1 MTKPSSTQYDEPS
14 DVTATRRQKTSPPP
28 PRLHGR
34 LVGSL
39 QGAAAGAA
47 RVAVLRDSRSQDVLA
62 HARISPDGSFETA
75 ELPAGLRGRSLTV
88 DVIIADPDGPS
99 TAASVSVDIPR
110 TGDASVIVHPGAFG
124 SDAGSLSPSPEVL
137 DPTRFGEL
145 LQGHEASTAAFAQM
159 RKAARRRTPPIAV
172 DLSGAAA
179 YLESI
184 RRPHHAVE
192 GLYVPSHDL
201 GSFDS
206 DTVLTHPSHGLRD
219 NPAPRTARLR
229 LTAAEEVTLRQ
240 APAMTVCNA
249 VEARQ
254 DQRTLERRPRLR
266 ERLELAVRIDRLQ
279 NPPPPP
285 APAPPG
291 PPPAPGNASVAPLAR
306 EAERAALSRAAN
318 VISDLGPQLT
328 EPSTATDL
336 KRLHALAADL
346 ELAGGPANV
355 AAAREVHTLQVAFEQ
370 AIMSILDVDVMGDW
384 SDLLEVRRRLRNE
397 RGITLPAPPENAT
410 HDQVRSYLSA
420 CKRVVAAN
428 ASEPLPQL
436 VRRRYPRLTPH
447 QWARLNDEARDLVVR
462 RSAAATND
470 SETPTGF
477 TSSEPF
483 GSLGDRAAPAKSGL
497 AGAAADPAEVNG
509 PGSND
514 LGFLLVRAHRPTV
527 HDNRRDDDDQMSEIE
542 ALLESSPSAIAEA
555 DNTLNNL
562 QDRLSGS
569 YEFAVFVPG
578 SVNYGLLLTNRQE
591 WSPVRYQVG
600 RLVDT
605 IPLTPGERREF
616 RVVTTRKLH
625 ENRKTVTTTSREGH
639 REHSSTRRLE
649 SEAIEAATMAIN
661 NQLSSHGDFDIGVGS
676 IGGSTQFAQDLKSDS
691 RRTLKNF
698 SEMAQKAVDSVKAQF
713 EVAVETT
720 SDVTTEQ
727 AETRTITNPNNEI
740 TITYLLYELERRHRV
755 QTQLQRVRPV
765 VLVALPMP
773 SPDQITPAWILEYS
787 WPIRE
792 ALLDDTLLE
801 VLNGVEEAESGA
813 AVEYEVRRAALIE
826 QSRNSQQLV
835 TEYDGLESAARRRR
849 DEIVRLMEGEGLAEA
864 GEPGTGQRI
873 ATGILTGGVSELF
886 GGGTTSADERL
897 QAQREAAQQALGY
910 LEKQIE
916 IKGAAMTAAAEAL
929 RRAVDRFT
937 EAAVQRR
944 RTALATARLQVH
956 IRDNIF
962 HYMHAIWAVTH
973 PDNRFFEL
981 YDNEVP
987 FHTPNPADYTL
998 RPAPAPAVLQ
1008 NLPGIEDTGTDL
1020 ELTIAAPDTTTVPPL
1035 RRLADIADLDRPL
1048 GFRGNLVIFELRQC
1062 SQLTDHMVAEYLDP
1076 VSGIAD
1082 PGALSGISTGELIDY
1097 IEAAIQAG
1105 ILDDGELN
1113 RLKEIAHQLHHD
1125 QRDWADELVLP
1136 TGQLFLEALKGQ
1148 TTLLEPFKLVHRG
1161 LDALSAEEDV
1171 RAKRIDALR
1180 RVRKLAQSDLER
1192 DPTSVEHFYLG
1203 EIPGVAVTNGD
1214 GSGPGGGE

>member
-172 DLSGAAA
+172 DLS
-179 YLESI
+179 
-184 RRPHHAVE
+184 
-192 GLYVPSHDL
+192 
-201 GSFDS
+201 
-206 DTVLTHPSHGLRD
+206 
-219 NPAPRTARLR
+219 
-229 LTAAEEVTLRQ
+229 
-240 APAMTVCNA
+240 
-249 VEARQ
+249 
-254 DQRTLERRPRLR
+254 
-266 ERLELAVRIDRLQ
+266 
-279 NPPPPP
+279 
-285 APAPPG
+285 
-291 PPPAPGNASVAPLAR
+291 
-306 EAERAALSRAAN
+306 
-318 VISDLGPQLT
+318 
-328 EPSTATDL
+328 
-336 KRLHALAADL
+336 
-346 ELAGGPANV
+346 
-355 AAAREVHTLQVAFEQ
+355 
-370 AIMSILDVDVMGDW
+370 
-384 SDLLEVRRRLRNE
+384 
-397 RGITLPAPPENAT
+397 
-410 HDQVRSYLSA
+410 
-420 CKRVVAAN
+420 
-428 ASEPLPQL
+428 
-436 VRRRYPRLTPH
+436 
-447 QWARLNDEARDLVVR
+447 
-462 RSAAATND
+462 
-470 SETPTGF
+470 
-477 TSSEPF
+477 
-483 GSLGDRAAPAKSGL
+483 
-497 AGAAADPAEVNG
+497 
-509 PGSND
+509 
-514 LGFLLVRAHRPTV
+514 
-527 HDNRRDDDDQMSEIE
+527 
-542 ALLESSPSAIAEA
+542 
-555 DNTLNNL
+555 
-562 QDRLSGS
+562 
-569 YEFAVFVPG
+569 
-578 SVNYGLLLTNRQE
+578 
-591 WSPVRYQVG
+591 
-600 RLVDT
+600 
-605 IPLTPGERREF
+605 
-616 RVVTTRKLH
+616 
-625 ENRKTVTTTSREGH
+625 
-639 REHSSTRRLE
+639 
-649 SEAIEAATMAIN
+649 
-661 NQLSSHGDFDIGVGS
+661 
-676 IGGSTQFAQDLKSDS
+676 
-691 RRTLKNF
+691 
-698 SEMAQKAVDSVKAQF
+698 
-713 EVAVETT
+713 
-720 SDVTTEQ
+720 
-727 AETRTITNPNNEI
+727 
-740 TITYLLYELERRHRV
+740 
-755 QTQLQRVRPV
+755 
-765 VLVALPMP
+765 
-773 SPDQITPAWILEYS
+773 
-787 WPIRE
+787 
-792 ALLDDTLLE
+792 DDTLQE

-1113 RLKEIAHQLHHD
+1113 RLKEIAHQLHRD